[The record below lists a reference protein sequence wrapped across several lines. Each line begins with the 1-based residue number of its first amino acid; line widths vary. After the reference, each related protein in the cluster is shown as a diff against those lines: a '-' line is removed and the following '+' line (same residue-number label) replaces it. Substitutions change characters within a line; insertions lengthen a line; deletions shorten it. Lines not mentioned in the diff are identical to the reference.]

1 MADTETQQNADD
13 KILALVERKVDEAI
27 EQVLEELWSRP
38 THTGPDYLITS
49 PEMMRIWALE
59 VIKIKW
65 GMRNPPPWLICVHT
79 GESYKLGRY

>member
-1 MADTETQQNADD
+1 MADTETQHMF
-13 KILALVERKVDEAI
+13 V
-27 EQVLEELWSRP
+27 
-38 THTGPDYLITS
+38 S